1 MDPVDLETI
10 EFTKE
15 DQDMA
20 QAARTLVA
28 GPKGQLARE
37 YGGESLP
44 LQVLQSARGHYLGTV
59 LDDAPYTRESNEYW
73 PTKDQAEHAMAI
85 GEDAWTQRDHL

>member
-1 MDPVDLETI
+1 MDLVDLETT
-10 EFTKE
+10 EFMKE

-20 QAARTLVA
+20 TARTLVA

-44 LQVLQSARGHYLGTV
+44 LQVLQSAAGFYLGT
-59 LDDAPYTRESNEYW
+59 LQDDMPYTRESMEYW
-73 PTKDQAEHAMAI
+73 PTKDQAERAMAI